1 MKLSVAEDPQVTRQ
15 YVSKFMDSPDARP
28 FLGNNDG
35 QPGIFIFDPR
45 KPLGGLQ
52 PFGFEAAERIEDLLR
67 LGEGDVVV
75 VQARKDVP
83 FAGGSTPI
91 GNLRLALHRSAV
103 AQGLLPDPVGFHFL
117 WINDFPLFT
126 PTNDVDP
133 GQGGSAGLSS
143 THHPFTAPA
152 SAEDVD
158 LLATDP
164 LQVRAEHYD
173 IVLNGIELGGG
184 SKRIHNAR
192 LQEYVLRDVLGMS
205 RERLK
210 DFSHLLEVLKT
221 GCPPHAGI
229 ALGFDRLC
237 AVMLGKDSIRDV
249 IAFPKSGKGED
260 LLVKSPSPLTEE
272 QLRAYHLEMRRE
284 T

>member
-1 MKLSVAEDPQVTRQ
+1 MKLSVAEDPQVTRR
-15 YVSKFMDSPDARP
+15 YVSSFMDSPDARP
-28 FLGNNDG
+28 YMENSDG
-35 QPGIFIFDPR
+35 QPGVFIVDPR
-45 KPLGGLQ
+45 KPLGGLH
-52 PFGFEAAERIEDLLR
+52 PFGFEAAKRIEDLLR
-67 LGEGDVVV
+67 LEEGDVVV

-103 AQGLLPDPVGFHFL
+103 AQGLLPRPAGFNFL
-117 WINDFPLFT
+117 WINNFPLFT
-126 PTNDVDP
+126 PTNDTDP

-152 SAEDVD
+152 RAEDVD

-164 LQVRAEHYD
+164 LRVRAEHYD

-192 LQEYVLRDVLGMS
+192 LQEYILKDVLGMEQ
-205 RERLK
+205 ERLN
-210 DFSHLLEVLKT
+210 DFSHLLKVLET

-260 LLVKSPSPLTEE
+260 LLVKSPGLLTEE
-272 QLRAYHLEMRRE
+272 QLRAYHLELRRE
-284 T
+284 S